1 MKGSHLPK
9 PFPERAL
16 SGSMEAADG
25 QGHPSAHSP
34 PTQRPKDNGKKTC
47 VRKPRRCKTCLLQQS
62 RKRDRPCVRIKR
74 PPVAPGAHPACAQQ
88 RLLPGPPPT
97 AALPGRPAC
106 KNIPAPPPS
115 CHRGG
120 PATTAARRILRPC
133 PAIRKAFLGRMGEFG
148 GRPFS
153 PPEKGPSPSNPSRLS
168 PDSPQGTHEIA
179 YPHFAVVV
187 PARLGKTHMP
197 AVRGHLQAQDRA
209 FFRDGNRVAGR

>member
-1 MKGSHLPK
+1 
-9 PFPERAL
+9 
-16 SGSMEAADG
+16 MEAADG

-47 VRKPRRCKTCLLQQS
+47 VRNPRHCKTNLLQQS

-74 PPVAPGAHPACAQQ
+74 PRSPRERTPPARSSVSCRGLLRPQ
-88 RLLPGPPPT
+88 RFRGD
-97 AALPGRPAC
+97 RPAKTSLHHLHHATGGGTGNDGC
-106 KNIPAPPPS
+106 PPHPEALS
-115 CHRGG
+115 SDEKSVFGEDGG
-120 PATTAARRILRPC
+120 VWG
-133 PAIRKAFLGRMGEFG
+133 KALF
-148 GRPFS
+148 